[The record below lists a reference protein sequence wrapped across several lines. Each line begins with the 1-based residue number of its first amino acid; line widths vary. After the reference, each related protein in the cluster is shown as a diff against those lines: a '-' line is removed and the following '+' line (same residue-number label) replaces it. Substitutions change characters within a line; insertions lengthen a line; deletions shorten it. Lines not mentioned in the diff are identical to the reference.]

1 MFFHDFF
8 TTFRK
13 IVIFSG
19 LLLASTMAHAL
30 SPEEHYLTGKQALN
44 GEKFQVA
51 IDQFYELQRTFP
63 QSPYTKMALL
73 DLAYAYYRLGD
84 FPLAITEV
92 ERFISE
98 NPQHPH
104 LPFAYY
110 IAGITRF
117 TESQRLLRTDGHAS
131 ERTIIAGQEALSYF
145 GVLIER
151 FPGSEYS
158 EHAKL
163 RSTDLVKTLSSYEHT
178 MGSIA
183 PLKQLS
189 ADFSLPTEIR
199 KGQWVLRQS
208 PEYFTLQLMRSP
220 DIAKLLKIV
229 EQYGLPNQAII
240 YETQRRNGKIY
251 TLLYG
256 LFNSEKTAMD
266 VGSRLPNDILNSQPQ
281 IRPLNNIQSEITANQ
296 IEMAEYLAQKA
307 EQTPLM
313 DQFLATNIRLEK
325 VNPIKNTLAPSPV
338 LEEKTPQPTKVVV
351 KKVPPQEPPAQQVAQ
366 TKSPSPPKK
375 VNEANKKPS
384 EWLREDWLTAQN
396 PKHYTLQLV
405 AMTKEKTVKKYLKKH
420 KFTENS
426 GYYLTQRDGKNWYAV
441 FHGIYADRASAK
453 KAATELAQSQNIKGS
468 WVRRLKTIQK
478 IIRQTNP

>member
-1 MFFHDFF
+1 M
-8 TTFRK
+8 T
-13 IVIFSG
+13 
-19 LLLASTMAHAL
+19 HAL

-63 QSPYTKMALL
+63 HSPYTKMALL

-92 ERFISE
+92 ERFIRE
-98 NPQHPH
+98 NPKHPH

-117 TESQRLLRTDGHAS
+117 TESQRLLRTDGQAS

-163 RSTDLVKTLSSYEHT
+163 RSTDLVKTLNAYEHK
-178 MGSIA
+178 MGSIT
-183 PLKQLS
+183 PIKQLS
-189 ADFSLPTEIR
+189 IDFSMPGEIR
-199 KGQWVLRQS
+199 KTDWILRQS
-208 PEYFTLQLMRSP
+208 PAYYTLQLMRGTELN
-220 DIAKLLKIV
+220 KLLDIV

-240 YETQRRNGKIY
+240 YQTERRNGTIY

-281 IRPLNNIQSEITANQ
+281 IKPLSQIQTEIKANQ
-296 IEMAEYLAQKA
+296 AEMKQYLVQQADP
-307 EQTPLM
+307 TPPLEN
-313 DQFLATNIRLEK
+313 FVATNVRLEK
-325 VNPIKNTLAPSPV
+325 ATPSKENPAPTAEENKEASIPGPAIKPV
-338 LEEKTPQPTKVVV
+338 IIQ
-351 KKVPPQEPPAQQVAQ
+351 QPPAPLAEKPKAQ
-366 TKSPSPPKK
+366 EK
-375 VNEANKKPS
+375 VSK
-384 EWLREDWLTAQN
+384 WHREDWLLAQN
-396 PKHYTLQLV
+396 PNHYTLQLV
-405 AMTKEKTVKKYLKKH
+405 AMSKEHTIKNYLKKH
-420 KFTENS
+420 NFSEDA
-426 GYYLTQRDGKNWYAV
+426 GYYYSERNGKSWHAV
-441 FHGIYADRASAK
+441 FHGIYPDRQSAK
-453 KAATELAQSQNIKGS
+453 KAANQLAKSQGIKEA
-468 WVRRLKTIQK
+468 WIRKLKTVQ
-478 IIRQTNP
+478 IIISNTQN